1 MMNDYIVS
9 AEWLKEHLEDADL
22 ILIDCCFSLQE
33 PHRGRKQY
41 EEQHIPGAYYFD
53 LNADLSSTPQKH
65 GGRHPLPNISELA
78 AKLSAIGV
86 QSDNPSLIVAYDNS
100 RFAFASRFWWLMRFL
115 GHEGVV
121 LLDGGFDAWKEK
133 GYAVTSA
140 LPIAS
145 SGNFVPNPNY
155 DWIVDIEAVKTAIGN
170 GSPSSASLAVKNRK
184 DLPGVVLID
193 SRVRERYLGEIEPID
208 PIAGHIPGAINYPW
222 QEVTDGNGYIQPF
235 EYQQNRWKNLE
246 KAEEVIVYCG
256 SGVTACV
263 NLLSLAIAGIKTT
276 KLYAGSWSDWCS
288 YQNDD

>member
-1 MMNDYIVS
+1 MMNNYIVS

-22 ILIDCCFSLQE
+22 IVIDSRFSLQD
-33 PHRGRKQY
+33 PSLGRKQY

-53 LNADLSSTPQKH
+53 LNTDLSSTPQKH
-65 GGRHPLPNISELA
+65 GGRHPLPNISEFVT
-78 AKLSAIGV
+78 KLSAIGV

-100 RFAFASRFWWLMRFL
+100 RLAFASRFWWLMRFL

-121 LLDGGFDAWKEK
+121 LLDGGFDAWKQK
-133 GYAVTSA
+133 GYPVTSV
-140 LPIAS
+140 LPVAS

-155 DWIVDIEAVKTAIGN
+155 DWIVDIEAVKE
-170 GSPSSASLAVKNRK
+170 RK
-184 DLPGVVLID
+184 DLPGVVLVD
-193 SRVRERYLGEIEPID
+193 SRARERYLGEIEPID

-222 QEVTDGNGYIQPF
+222 QEVTDAKGNIQPV

-246 KAEEVIVYCG
+246 NSEEIIVYCG

-263 NLLSLAIAGIKTT
+263 NLLSLTIAGIDTT

-288 YQNDD
+288 YQKDEE